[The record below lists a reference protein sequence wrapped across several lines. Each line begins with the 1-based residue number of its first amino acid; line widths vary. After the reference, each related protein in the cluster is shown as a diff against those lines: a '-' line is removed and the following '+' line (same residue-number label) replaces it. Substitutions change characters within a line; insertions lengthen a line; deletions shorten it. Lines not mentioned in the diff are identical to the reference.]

1 MIKNLI
7 KSFKGFDKT
16 TNKILK
22 YGLYFC
28 FALCILSG
36 FILITYNLIFASP
49 YLYYIGLSL
58 FKLSLVFGIEFIIC
72 SLVVD
77 GIKKEMSN

>member
-7 KSFKGFDKT
+7 TSFKNFDKK

-28 FALCILSG
+28 FILCTISI
-36 FILITYNLIFASP
+36 FILITYNFIFAIP
-49 YLYYIGLSL
+49 FLYYIGLSL